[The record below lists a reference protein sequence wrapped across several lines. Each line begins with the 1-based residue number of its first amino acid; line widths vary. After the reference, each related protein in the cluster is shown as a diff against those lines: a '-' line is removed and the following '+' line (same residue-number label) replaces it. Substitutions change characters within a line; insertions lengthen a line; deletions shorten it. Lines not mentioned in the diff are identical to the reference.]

1 VCACWSIPSV
11 NLRQKWSDHPEIEAN
26 YGVSRS
32 SYTGRMAPA
41 CKSFCFSQR
50 LRREFTTF
58 ENGKKFLAIFPNPDK
73 LLQLNY
79 SFRDCLMNRP
89 SSVKSFN
96 SGGLFMIFLMFI
108 LCAYKYKIDH
118 GEK

>member
-1 VCACWSIPSV
+1 
-11 NLRQKWSDHPEIEAN
+11 
-26 YGVSRS
+26 
-32 SYTGRMAPA
+32 MAPA
-41 CKSFCFSQR
+41 CKSFYFSQR

-58 ENGKKFLAIFPNPDK
+58 ENGKKFLATFPNPDK

-79 SFRDCLMNRP
+79 SFRGCLMNLP